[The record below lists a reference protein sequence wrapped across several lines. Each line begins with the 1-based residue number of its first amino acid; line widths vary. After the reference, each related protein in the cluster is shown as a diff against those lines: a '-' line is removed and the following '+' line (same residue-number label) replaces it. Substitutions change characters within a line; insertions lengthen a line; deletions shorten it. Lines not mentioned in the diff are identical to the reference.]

1 MDAEKH
7 LKSVEFKLLGLTHLL
22 AVGYGASRKKK
33 RSEINQTGTHCCE
46 LGCLNVTLL
55 IPVPKVQEK

>member
-1 MDAEKH
+1 MDAERH

-33 RSEINQTGTHCCE
+33 REVKSIK
-46 LGCLNVTLL
+46 LVL
-55 IPVPKVQEK
+55 IAVNLDV